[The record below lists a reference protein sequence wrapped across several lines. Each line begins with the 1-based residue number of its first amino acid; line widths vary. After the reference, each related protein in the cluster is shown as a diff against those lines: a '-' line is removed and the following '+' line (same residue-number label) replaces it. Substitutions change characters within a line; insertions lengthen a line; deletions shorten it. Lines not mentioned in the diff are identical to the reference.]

1 MQNWNELELRWMR
14 DILMFYR
21 TVKPGEC
28 FPTLIVKI
36 ISQQS
41 QDPELGSKC
50 EEWQQMNLIII
61 ISHGADSRVASTD
74 TKETLLMNGK
84 CFKILLS
91 HVLSSQFGFDPNW
104 PENLTR
110 NRQVESGS
118 RYNNGWDEKDC
129 WYLHTDI
136 PLCQWVSTPPP
147 LLSSALGVCI
157 QSSDLGRKHVVKEE
171 EEGKTNFKKIKRAEL
186 SSR

>member
-50 EEWQQMNLIII
+50 EE
-61 ISHGADSRVASTD
+61 
-74 TKETLLMNGK
+74 
-84 CFKILLS
+84 
-91 HVLSSQFGFDPNW
+91 
-104 PENLTR
+104 
-110 NRQVESGS
+110 
-118 RYNNGWDEKDC
+118 
-129 WYLHTDI
+129 
-136 PLCQWVSTPPP
+136 
-147 LLSSALGVCI
+147 
-157 QSSDLGRKHVVKEE
+157 
-171 EEGKTNFKKIKRAEL
+171 
-186 SSR
+186 